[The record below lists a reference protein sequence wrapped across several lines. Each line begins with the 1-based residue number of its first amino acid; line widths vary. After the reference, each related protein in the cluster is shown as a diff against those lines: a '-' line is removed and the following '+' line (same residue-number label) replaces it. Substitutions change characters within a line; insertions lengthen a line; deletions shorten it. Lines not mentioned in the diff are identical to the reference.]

1 MLCSGKKSK
10 RDTFILILCNVVSA
24 SLESPEPPVVL
35 GDVAVTGQG
44 VGCGPVILD
53 ADVPSLCALHLS
65 GESVGVSV
73 YVRCENYLVKLRH
86 IRTVHPHEALQ
97 VRGRAGP
104 LCREE
109 SEDKHL

>member
-1 MLCSGKKSK
+1 M
-10 RDTFILILCNVVSA
+10 
-24 SLESPEPPVVL
+24 L

-65 GESVGVSV
+65 VWVLGVSV
-73 YVRCENYLVKLRH
+73 YIGYESHLVKLRH

-104 LCREE
+104 L
-109 SEDKHL
+109 S